1 MWHVSAVPIEWT
13 INPNPRLS
21 ADELHFVLLLLEC
34 LFKNARNASVI
45 GDPRSL
51 ASNWLEIYFSLLYSV
66 TKITHRPNKLEP
78 VVLCQ
83 VCLALFDISLCL
95 FCSTGVIAN
104 SMTFVKMT
112 KLFPS
117 YVSGSLYWINNNI

>member
-1 MWHVSAVPIEWT
+1 MTCFGCSHRVSHKPKSSALSWWT
-13 INPNPRLS
+13 TFCVVAFRM
-21 ADELHFVLLLLEC
+21 
-34 LFKNARNASVI
+34 SVQKCSKCI
-45 GDPRSL
+45 SNWRSWSL
-51 ASNWLEIYFSLLYSV
+51 ASKWLEIYFSLLYSV